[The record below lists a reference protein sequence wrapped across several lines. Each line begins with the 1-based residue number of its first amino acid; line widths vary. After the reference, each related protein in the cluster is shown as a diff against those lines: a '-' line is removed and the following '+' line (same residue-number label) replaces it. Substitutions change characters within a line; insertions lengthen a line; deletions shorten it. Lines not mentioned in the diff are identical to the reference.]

1 MSFRLE
7 GNKFFWGGEIHFSN
21 PNEPINLSS
30 LLGPLHQRAG
40 WVWSR
45 ERALCL
51 PFLTHFFPHVLSPSP
66 AHLFSALTNTRC
78 ASKASF
84 SWFPFSEFVSF
95 SGCSITPPTLLSCGA
110 FVIHRREEEEEK
122 RERRGEWVLLF
133 RTDGILCLSG
143 GQNVPARVLLML
155 NGTGRWII
163 PCTALSLDKFK
174 GSPTTRHHG
183 RKLVRGRLDLSFSSL
198 PLFISSFPNSL
209 LLSSQVL
216 WWKSFLF
223 FSHSMFG
230 LHPPT
235 HTQTAEQHVQ
245 FHFLHKLFP
254 RHKLL
259 TSA

>member
-1 MSFRLE
+1 MNRSISALS
-7 GNKFFWGGEIHFSN
+7 WGLPTSERGGYGAGK
-21 PNEPINLSS
+21 EPSVS
-30 LLGPLHQRAG
+30 
-40 WVWSR
+40 
-45 ERALCL
+45 
-51 PFLTHFFPHVLSPSP
+51 
-66 AHLFSALTNTRC
+66 LFSLISFPTSYLLPLLISFPALTNIRC

-216 WWKSFLF
+216 WWKSFH
-223 FSHSMFG
+223 FSLILCLACTH
-230 LHPPT
+230 LHIHKQLNNMSSFT
-235 HTQTAEQHVQ
+235 SCINS
-245 FHFLHKLFP
+245 FLG
-254 RHKLL
+254 
-259 TSA
+259 TTC

>member
-30 LLGPLHQRAG
+30 LLGPPHQRAG

-84 SWFPFSEFVSF
+84 SWFPFSGFVSF

-163 PCTALSLDKFK
+163 PCPWTNLKAAQQPGTMGESWYEGGLICPSLHSLFLFPLSLILCYF
-174 GSPTTRHHG
+174 HHRFCG
-183 RKLVRGRLDLSFSSL
+183 GNLFFFSL
-198 PLFISSFPNSL
+198 ILCLACTHLHIHKQLNNMSSFTSCIN
-209 LLSSQVL
+209 
-216 WWKSFLF
+216 SFL
-223 FSHSMFG
+223 G
-230 LHPPT
+230 T
-235 HTQTAEQHVQ
+235 NC
-245 FHFLHKLFP
+245 
-254 RHKLL
+254 
-259 TSA
+259 